1 MDYIS
6 KSLSQ
11 GETVLLRAHLH
22 WRCFLEEYFLTLLS
36 IGVTAVFLLQYHAL
50 EPIVR
55 YGLMAFAG
63 LMIYW
68 TIHKWIII
76 LSIDMVI
83 TNRRVIR
90 KEGVLAITTSE
101 ILNSKIESIAIEK
114 TILGHIFGYANIHF
128 SGTGT
133 AHVTFYFVRNAQKI
147 KSELEYIISQN
158 N

>member
-6 KSLSQ
+6 KTLSQ

-36 IGVTAVFLLQYHAL
+36 AAVTALFLLQYHTL
-50 EPIVR
+50 EPIAK
-55 YGLMAFAG
+55 YAQMAFIG

-90 KEGVLAITTSE
+90 KEGVFGITTSE
-101 ILNSKIESIAIEK
+101 ILNSRIESIAIEQ
-114 TILGHIFGYANIHF
+114 TILGHLFGYANIHF
-128 SGTGT
+128 TGTGT
-133 AHVTFYFVRNAQKI
+133 AHVTFYYVRNAHKI

-158 N
+158 H